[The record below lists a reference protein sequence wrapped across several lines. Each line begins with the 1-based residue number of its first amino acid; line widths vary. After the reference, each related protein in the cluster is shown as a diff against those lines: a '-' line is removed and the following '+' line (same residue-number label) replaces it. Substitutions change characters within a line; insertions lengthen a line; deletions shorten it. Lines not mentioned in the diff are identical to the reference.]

1 MRTYSEAAN
10 DQTAAGSGG
19 KAAKGAAGVV
29 TGRQATGKGGI
40 LLVSEDGYI
49 SGTANSAGRKGI
61 LIPPVQQILFNIV
74 LVLTALFD

>member
-19 KAAKGAAGVV
+19 KAVKGAAGVV
-29 TGRQATGKGGI
+29 TGRQATGKGRI
-40 LLVSEDGYI
+40 LLVSEDGSI
-49 SGTANSAGRKGI
+49 ANSAGRKGI